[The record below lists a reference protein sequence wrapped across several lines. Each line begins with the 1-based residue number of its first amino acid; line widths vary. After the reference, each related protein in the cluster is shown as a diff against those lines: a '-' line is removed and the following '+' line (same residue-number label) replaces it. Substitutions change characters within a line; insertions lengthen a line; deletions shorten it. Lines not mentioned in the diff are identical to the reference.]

1 MARGGRGA
9 NLRRVRRARMI
20 EEEMERKIRMTVA
33 TMAGAM
39 PDGELAVELK
49 VAETILD
56 VLREEAARRGI
67 RESRH

>member
-1 MARGGRGA
+1 
-9 NLRRVRRARMI
+9 MI
-20 EEEMERKIRMTVA
+20 EEDMERKIRMTVA

-56 VLREEAARRGI
+56 VLREETSRRGI
-67 RESRH
+67 REARH

>member
-39 PDGELAVELK
+39 PDGELAVELR

-56 VLREEAARRGI
+56 VLREEAARRGVG
-67 RESRH
+67 EPRH